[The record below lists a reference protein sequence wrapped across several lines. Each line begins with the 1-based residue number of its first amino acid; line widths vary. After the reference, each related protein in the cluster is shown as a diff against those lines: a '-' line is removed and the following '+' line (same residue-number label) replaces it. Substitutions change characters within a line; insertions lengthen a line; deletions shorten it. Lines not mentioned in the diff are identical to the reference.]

1 LPRFDDQLELL
12 RIDTLA
18 SLGRLTTYELVKS
31 RMAALPPGAVRPP
44 RLLTGDEL
52 LALGFE
58 AGPRMGQ
65 ILAALEHAQLEGELS
80 SKEEAAAFV
89 LNRFEVKP
97 PSTA

>member
-1 LPRFDDQLELL
+1 
-12 RIDTLA
+12 
-18 SLGRLTTYELVKS
+18 
-31 RMAALPPGAVRPP
+31 
-44 RLLTGDEL
+44 
-52 LALGFE
+52 LGFE